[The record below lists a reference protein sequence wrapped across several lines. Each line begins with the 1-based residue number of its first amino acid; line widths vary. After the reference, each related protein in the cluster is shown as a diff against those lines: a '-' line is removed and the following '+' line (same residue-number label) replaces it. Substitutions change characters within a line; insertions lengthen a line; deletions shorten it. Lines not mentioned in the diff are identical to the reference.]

1 MKVLLLGGTGLL
13 GHNVLKQ
20 LLQQGHEVHAL
31 LRSLPQ
37 LEILKAHYRDASTV
51 LPSEGCQDSDGVCP
65 ISILNSQFTIYY
77 GSLLDDN
84 MLQAAAEGCDAIINC
99 AGVTD
104 MSLLHYDDYLPV
116 NRDLCSRLINVMERL
131 NITRLV
137 HTSTANTIG
146 YGSPLQPADERAP
159 MQPPFS
165 RSYYGL
171 SKQEGESVLLQVAG
185 RHPDWHIVI
194 VNPGFMVGAYD
205 TKPSS
210 GTLLLTGYRKP
221 FMVAPRGGKSFVHV
235 ADAAAAIVNALTC
248 GVHGRRYLLTG
259 QNLSLRQ
266 FYRIQAQVCG
276 YRQWILPLPN
286 AVLAMA
292 GWLGDLLRLCG
303 LRTQLSTRN
312 VRQLMVREYYT
323 NQRACHDLYMPQ
335 TSIAQAI
342 SDFFAW
348 YHTRSSH

>member
-1 MKVLLLGGTGLL
+1 MWGSPMKVLLLGGNGLL

-20 LLQQGHEVHAL
+20 LLQQGHEVQAL
-31 LRSLPQ
+31 LRSSLVREAPTW
-37 LEILKAHYRDASTV
+37 EGM
-51 LPSEGCQDSDGVCP
+51 SER
-65 ISILNSQFTIYY
+65 FTLFH
-77 GSLLDDN
+77 GSLLDDVA
-84 MLQAAAEGCDAIINC
+84 LQAAAQGCDAIINC

-116 NRDLCSRLINVMERL
+116 NRDLCRRLVILMERL
-131 NITRLV
+131 HITRLV

-146 YGSPLQPADERAP
+146 LGSLAQPADEQAP

-171 SKQEGESVLLQVAG
+171 SKQEGETVLLQASE

-210 GTLLLTGYRKP
+210 GALLLAGYRKP
-221 FMVAPRGGKSFVHV
+221 LMFAPRGGKSFVHV
-235 ADAAAAIVNALTC
+235 ADAAVAVVNALVC
-248 GVHGRRYLLTG
+248 GVHGERYLLTG
-259 QNLSLRQ
+259 QNLSLKQ

-276 YRQWILPLPN
+276 YRQWIISLPN
-286 AVLAMA
+286 VVLAVA
-292 GWLGDLLRLCG
+292 GYCGDLLRFCG

-323 NQRACHDLYMPQ
+323 NRHACHDLHLPQ
-335 TSIAQAI
+335 TTISHAI
-342 SDFFAW
+342 SDFFVW
-348 YHTRSSH
+348 YKFRSKHSA

>member
-37 LEILKAHYRDASTV
+37 LEILKAHYRDASAV
-51 LPSEGCQDSDGVCP
+51 LPSEGCHDSDGVCP
-65 ISILNSQFTIYY
+65 ISILNSQFTIYD

-84 MLQAAAEGCDAIINC
+84 KLQAAAEGCDAIINC

-171 SKQEGESVLLQVAG
+171 SKQEGESVLVQAAG
-185 RHPDWHIVI
+185 LHPDWHIVI
-194 VNPGFMVGAYD
+194 ANPGFMVGAYD

-286 AVLAMA
+286 TVLAMA